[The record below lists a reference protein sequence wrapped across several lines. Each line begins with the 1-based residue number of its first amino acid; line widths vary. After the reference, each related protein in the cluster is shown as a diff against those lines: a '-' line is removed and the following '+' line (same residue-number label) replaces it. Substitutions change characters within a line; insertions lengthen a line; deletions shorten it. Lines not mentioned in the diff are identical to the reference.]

1 MRRIVLVLMVFL
13 FSDAAFGQTQP
24 TTTSVDAATY
34 QLWVQQ
40 DWDALIETGNEALD
54 NGIDFYYLRYRLGVA
69 YYEHKNYHRA
79 ARHFQKAFDMN
90 GDDDLLKEYLYY
102 SYLLAGRRH
111 DAYYTEQLFSN
122 RTRRKLNLGADRPL
136 KNVSVTWGRQQGASS
151 SVTDA
156 FNSSIGSEGYQTVST
171 GFNLFQIGAEHRAGS
186 RTWVS
191 HSYTH
196 LQKSYFLFSNID
208 GLPVI
213 DPDET
218 VYLNQYYIGSTTLL
232 KPGLDLRLGIHYIN
246 LLQYVTTVSPPPR
259 PRTVRTSVTN
269 SDFVGYAAINR
280 RFSYAETGFSSS
292 ISNLNSA
299 TQLQQNAYLS
309 LFPFGNLKFYT
320 TSILHYQSDKAG
332 SQNWRSNAIFTQR
345 AGAQMINRVWTEA
358 FFSIGDQLNIVT
370 DNGQTVFNDTDIITS
385 RFGIRLHALI
395 TNRLNLILNYN
406 QTEMESRFTPDGS
419 VTDLP
424 DPVSYNTHNLTMTIL
439 WTM

>member
-1 MRRIVLVLMVFL
+1 MRQIVLVLMIIL
-13 FSDAAFGQTQP
+13 FCDAAYGQTQP
-24 TTTSVDAATY
+24 TTTSVDAITY
-34 QLWVQQ
+34 KLWLQQ
-40 DWDALIETGNEALD
+40 DWDTLIKTGNDALD
-54 NGIDFYYLRYRLGVA
+54 DGFDFYYLRYRLGVA
-69 YYEHKNYHRA
+69 YYQHKNYHRA

-111 DAYYTEQLFSN
+111 EAFFTEQLFSN
-122 RTRRKLNLGADRPL
+122 RTRRKLNLGPDRPL
-136 KNVSVTWGRQQGASS
+136 KNVSLTWGRQQGAPS
-151 SVTDA
+151 SVTDT

-171 GFNLFQIGAEHRAGS
+171 GFHLFQIGTEHRAGS
-186 RTWVS
+186 RTWLS
-191 HSYTH
+191 HTYTH
-196 LQKSYFLFSNID
+196 LQKSYFLFSNTG

-232 KPGLDLRLGIHYIN
+232 KPGLDLRLGAHYIN
-246 LLQYVTTVSPPPR
+246 LLNYVTTVTPPPR

-269 SDFVGYAAINR
+269 SDFVGSAAINWR
-280 RFSYAETGFSSS
+280 LSYAETGFSSS

-309 LFPFGNLKFYT
+309 LFPFGNLKLYT
-320 TSILHYQSDKAG
+320 TSVLHYQSEKAG
-332 SQNWRSNAIFTQR
+332 SLSWSNNTMFTQR
-345 AGAQMINRVWTEA
+345 AGAQVINRVWAEA
-358 FFSIGDQLNIVT
+358 FISFGDQLNVVT
-370 DNGQTVFNDTDIITS
+370 DNGETVFNDTDIITS

-395 TNRLNLILNYN
+395 SNRLNLILNYN
-406 QTEMESRFTPDGS
+406 QTEMLSRFTPDGS

-424 DPVSYNTHNLTMTIL
+424 GPVSYNTQNLTVTIL